1 VFSAVLLLVAISF
14 FMARNTVRQERQ
26 TAVTNYIEETEST
39 MKERLN
45 VFEVTLKAGLG
56 LVSANPNITLDQWEK
71 FVHNSAVL
79 EHYPGSQNVNY
90 AKVVST
96 ADVPAFTAN
105 AQSRTVPEFHIY
117 PVTQQ
122 SSYTPILFISPTTE
136 TNRQFYGFDITSDPV
151 RKSATDK
158 ARDTGQVTVSGAVQ
172 SPIDKSKPSSF
183 ILYAPQYKSGM
194 PLDTVPQRQQ
204 AIEGFAYVGFKIE
217 PFISSISN
225 TQKNSSI
232 AFSIRNRDSNTELFH
247 SADYDKM
254 TKGTHR
260 TQTSQVH
267 IGATILDVTYAYNPN
282 NLLPGY
288 VSQRPTAI
296 IIFGSLVAMLIAVT
310 VWLVLA
316 SKANELLLDQ
326 ERGINEA
333 KDNLLSLAS
342 HQLRT
347 PATGVKQYLGLILQG
362 FAGDVSPRQ
371 QDILEKAYEGNERQL
386 KTINDILYLARLGS
400 GRIVLTKSYFPVRQ
414 VIYDVVNEL
423 SSDIKEKQHK
433 VKIDVPKKERQF
445 YGDEHMI
452 RMAVDNMLTNAIK
465 YTHKKGHITVTLH
478 LNKELK
484 ICVEDDGVGIPD
496 DQQENMFQQFA
507 RIDNEL
513 SITAGGTGIG
523 LYVVKNIADLHQGH
537 VEVTSKEGKG
547 SKFTLVLPYLTDGK
561 SNET

>member
-1 VFSAVLLLVAISF
+1 
-14 FMARNTVRQERQ
+14 MARNTVRQERE
-26 TAVTNYIEETEST
+26 TAVTNYREETEAT

-45 VFEVTLKAGLG
+45 VFEITLRAGLG
-56 LVSANPNITLDQWEK
+56 LVSANPNMTLDQWEK

-79 EHYPGSQNVNY
+79 ERYPGSQNINY
-90 AKVVST
+90 AKVVPV

-105 AQSRTVPEFHIY
+105 AQTRTVPEFHIY
-117 PVTQQ
+117 PTPQQ
-122 SSYTPILFISPTTE
+122 SAYTPILFISPTTE
-136 TNRQFYGFDITSDPV
+136 TNRQFYGFNISSDPV
-151 RKSATDK
+151 RQAAISK
-158 ARDTGQVTVSGAVQ
+158 ARDTGQISVSGAVQ

-183 ILYAPQYKSGM
+183 ILYAPQYKSG
-194 PLDTVPQRQQ
+194 VPIETQQQRQQ

-225 TQKNSSI
+225 TQKNSNI
-232 AFSIRNRDSNTELFH
+232 AFLIRNQDSNNELYR
-247 SADYDKM
+247 SANYDKM
-254 TKGTHR
+254 LKGAHNI
-260 TQTSQVH
+260 QKSNVH
-267 IGATILDVTYAYNPN
+267 IGSTILEMTYVYNPN

-400 GRIVLTKSYFPVRQ
+400 GRIILTKSSFPVRQ

-433 VKIDVPKKERQF
+433 VKVNVPKKERQF

-452 RMAVDNMLTNAIK
+452 RMAVDNLLTNAIK
-465 YTHKKGHITVTLH
+465 YTHKKGHITVNLIF
-478 LNKELK
+478 NKELK
-484 ICVEDDGVGIPD
+484 ITVEDDGVGIPE
-496 DQQENMFQQFA
+496 DQQESMFEQFA

-523 LYVVKNIADLHQGH
+523 LYVVKNIADLHNGH
-537 VEVTSKEGKG
+537 VEVSSKEGKG
-547 SKFTLVLPYLTDGK
+547 SKFTLILPFMKDDK
-561 SNET
+561 SSKT